1 MLGKHHV
8 IILAAGKGERMRSN
22 ELKQFLILGMRILF
36 LRIMIRI
43 LTFLLQLLFS
53 KMIISLIAAIDK
65 NGVIGADGDL
75 PWNIPSDLKKFKE
88 ITSYKP
94 IIMGRK
100 TWDSIGRPLPNR
112 DNIVISRNKNL
123 NLEGAILTSSPE
135 EAITIAKQR
144 AKENGADE
152 IMIIGGGY
160 IYNEFICVS
169 THVCFFQIVSSCF
182 M

>member
-1 MLGKHHV
+1 
-8 IILAAGKGERMRSN
+8 
-22 ELKQFLILGMRILF
+22 
-36 LRIMIRI
+36 
-43 LTFLLQLLFS
+43 
-53 KMIISLIAAIDK
+53 MIISLIAAIDK

-144 AKENGADE
+144 AKENGANE

-160 IYNEFICVS
+160 IYNEFITVS
-169 THVCFFQIVSSCF
+169 DRLYITEVVIEVEGDAFFPKIDSSKF
-182 M
+182 KEVKREEKSKEPEDDAYHSMVIYEKI

>member
-1 MLGKHHV
+1 MNKKTKLPENLQKYY
-8 IILAAGKGERMRSN
+8 
-22 ELKQFLILGMRILF
+22 EL
-36 LRIMIRI
+36 
-43 LTFLLQLLFS
+43 
-53 KMIISLIAAIDK
+53 
-65 NGVIGADGDL
+65 
-75 PWNIPSDLKKFKE
+75 LKKFKE

-160 IYNEFICVS
+160 IYNEFITVS
-169 THVCFFQIVSSCF
+169 DRLYITEVDIEVEGDAFFPKIDSSKF
-182 M
+182 KEVKREEKSKEPEDDAYHSMVIYEKI

>member
-1 MLGKHHV
+1 
-8 IILAAGKGERMRSN
+8 
-22 ELKQFLILGMRILF
+22 
-36 LRIMIRI
+36 
-43 LTFLLQLLFS
+43 
-53 KMIISLIAAIDK
+53 MIISLIAAIDK

-75 PWNIPSDLKKFKE
+75 PWNIPSDLKKFKA

-135 EAITIAKQR
+135 EAIMIAKQR

-160 IYNEFICVS
+160 IYNEFINLSDRLYITEVDIE
-169 THVCFFQIVSSCF
+169 VEGDAFFPKIDSSKF
-182 M
+182 KEVKREEKSKEPEDDVYHSMVLYEKI

>member
-1 MLGKHHV
+1 
-8 IILAAGKGERMRSN
+8 
-22 ELKQFLILGMRILF
+22 
-36 LRIMIRI
+36 
-43 LTFLLQLLFS
+43 
-53 KMIISLIAAIDK
+53 MIISLIAAIDK

-123 NLEGAILTSSPE
+123 NLDGAILTSSPE
-135 EAITIAKQR
+135 EAIMIAKQR

-160 IYNEFICVS
+160 IYNEFINLSDRLYITEVDIE
-169 THVCFFQIVSSCF
+169 VEGDAFFPKIDSSKF
-182 M
+182 KEVKREEKSKEPEDDVYHSMVIYEKI

>member
-1 MLGKHHV
+1 
-8 IILAAGKGERMRSN
+8 
-22 ELKQFLILGMRILF
+22 
-36 LRIMIRI
+36 
-43 LTFLLQLLFS
+43 
-53 KMIISLIAAIDK
+53 MIISLIAAIDK

-112 DNIVISRNKNL
+112 DNIVISGNKNL
-123 NLEGAILTSSPE
+123 NLEGAILTLSPE
-135 EAITIAKQR
+135 EAITVAKQK
-144 AKENGADE
+144 AIENGADE

-160 IYNEFICVS
+160 IYNEFINLSDRLYITEVDIE
-169 THVCFFQIVSSCF
+169 VEGDAFFPKIDSSKF
-182 M
+182 KEVKREEKSKEPEDDVYHSMVIYEKI

>member
-1 MLGKHHV
+1 MVYAQNSLA
-8 IILAAGKGERMRSN
+8 ILQK
-22 ELKQFLILGMRILF
+22 KQFLILSMRILF
-36 LRIMIRI
+36 LRVMIRI
-43 LTFLLQLLFS
+43 LTFLLQLLFN

-112 DNIVISRNKNL
+112 DNIVISGNKNL
-123 NLEGAILTSSPE
+123 NLEGAILTLSPE
-135 EAITIAKQR
+135 EAI
-144 AKENGADE
+144 
-152 IMIIGGGY
+152 
-160 IYNEFICVS
+160 
-169 THVCFFQIVSSCF
+169 
-182 M
+182 